1 MTETTRV
8 FTVSLPVDVAEQVE
22 RTATAEGRSVDQVFE
37 ESFRAYRAAKLRE
50 VLNEIHAEFQR
61 AGITGTE
68 EDVQQWIKEVR
79 VAKPERA

>member
-8 FTVSLPVDVAEQVE
+8 FNIRLPVDVAEQVE
-22 RTATAEGRSVDQVFE
+22 RTAAVEGRSIDELIEQ
-37 ESFRAYRAAKLRE
+37 SFRAYRVAELRKIA
-50 VLNEIHAEFQR
+50 NAIQAEFQR

-79 VAKPERA
+79 AANPERP